1 MATRTKPDRT
11 RQTAEGHGRQPGELS
26 IGQRNAVDLLILGGT
41 DAEAATAANVTRQT
55 VCDWRNHDA
64 EFQAELNRA
73 RAALWTGA
81 TDQLRALVPRAL
93 SVLAEALA
101 AQPDPKVALDI
112 LRLAGIGAGLGTVG
126 IGPQSAAEIDD
137 LVTEVAERR
146 ALADLWR
153 SDLAAPR
160 RLG

>member
-1 MATRTKPDRT
+1 MPTKPDKT
-11 RQTAEGHGRQPGELS
+11 RQTGELS
-26 IGQRNAVDLLILGGT
+26 VGQRNAVDLLILGGS
-41 DAEAATAANVTRQT
+41 DAEAATAANVARQT

-93 SVLAEALA
+93 TVLAEALA
-101 AQPDPKVALDI
+101 ERPDPRVAMDI
-112 LRLAGIGAGLGTVG
+112 LRLAGVGGSVNLGTAG

-153 SDLAAPR
+153 SDLAPPR

>member
-1 MATRTKPDRT
+1 MATKPDRT
-11 RQTAEGHGRQPGELS
+11 RQTGDLS
-26 IGQRNAVDLLILGGT
+26 IGQRNAIDVLILGGT
-41 DAEAATAANVTRQT
+41 DAEAAAAAGVGRQT
-55 VCDWRNHDA
+55 ISVWRHTEA

-101 AQPDPKVALDI
+101 ERPDPKVALDL